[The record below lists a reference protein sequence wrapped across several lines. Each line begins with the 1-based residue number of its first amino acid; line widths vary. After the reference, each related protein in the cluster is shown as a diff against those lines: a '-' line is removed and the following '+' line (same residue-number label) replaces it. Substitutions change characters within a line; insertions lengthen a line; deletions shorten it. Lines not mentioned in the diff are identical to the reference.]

1 MDVEW
6 PLPACCESMA
16 KGRRGGHKAA
26 LTKAAGDDLR
36 TILRKD
42 EGIHERQIHRG
53 APTAPWCRDSQA
65 QWAASS

>member
-6 PLPACCESMA
+6 PLPACCESMS
-16 KGRRGGHKAA
+16 KGAVVNARET
-26 LTKAAGDDLR
+26 LTQAAGDNLR